1 MEAAYARRWMARVAI
16 QTLHSDLLLFVR
28 LFDDRTLPEI
38 QSLPCGAEF
47 MDPEMKVA
55 KLTCVLW
62 SLLLAGFKET
72 WMTQPPGSLGAQNE
86 LQHF

>member
-1 MEAAYARRWMARVAI
+1 
-16 QTLHSDLLLFVR
+16 
-28 LFDDRTLPEI
+28 
-38 QSLPCGAEF
+38 
-47 MDPEMKVA
+47 MDPEMKAA

-86 LQHF
+86 LSTSRC